1 MSDHVRR
8 IEEVEGKVKQ
18 IKEEGASKED
28 VKKLR
33 QETKK
38 VYVSEKLSARS
49 TASLVSSFEERTFTE
64 QRREGRVE
72 ADLDE
77 SLLLLFLF
85 LPVLRRTPSA

>member
-38 VYVSEKLSARS
+38 VYASHLSTGSRP
-49 TASLVSSFEERTFTE
+49 SLE
-64 QRREGRVE
+64 
-72 ADLDE
+72 
-77 SLLLLFLF
+77 
-85 LPVLRRTPSA
+85 LRA